1 MSAFGERE
9 VTELKIFNLKIDDS
23 RHGVVPIMC
32 AVSKRL
38 VNDMLVC
45 SSAYE
50 ALLENVQFI
59 HNPANSYVSS
69 RAVEGITADDPKSI
83 SSQEM
88 TRETY
93 PSEIYIQAVSKA
105 NEEEQLPEGR
115 ETRSTFIK
123 MQREDDTLKKLWS
136 LAEKQ
141 KNSVKI
147 HNGILVHSE
156 YICGENIDQVV
167 LSQCKREEVLKMAH
181 DVPLGGHL
189 GEQKTR
195 QRIKYSFYWP
205 TIKQDVKRFCESCKI
220 CQLRKPITYR
230 DRVPIQP
237 LVRPEI
243 PFEVWSVDC
252 IGPLEPPSR
261 RNHHFIICAV
271 DLCTRWAEA
280 IPVKEISAKTTCNVL
295 LKIFTQTGF
304 PKMICSDQG
313 TNFTSKLSEMFLSV
327 MGVSPRFSTPGH
339 PESMGAVERWNRT
352 LKDMLSKNVQEHG
365 SDWDLHLPFLLFAY
379 REIPHSTT
387 GMSPFQ
393 LVYGRLPSGPI
404 SLLKEVW
411 VGERNIPTT
420 LSRSVEKYLEDLIE
434 KLRKAH
440 EIAAETAEA
449 TQNNYA
455 SYYNL
460 RSREKQF
467 KVGDKVLVLLP
478 SSTHKLM
485 KTWIGPATIIEIT
498 RPYSAKVELDDGG
511 IRELHF
517 NKLRPYI
524 ARVGQVGLIFDQDSD
539 FGDLHYAPT
548 DMAVSSM
555 GDVTDHISSDCQEL
569 DDVQRLELLNTLGK
583 FSSLFSSLPGLAKV
597 KGHNLKLKPDF
608 TPKKMHPYRIPIAL
622 QQEVDRQINELLH
635 LKLIEPS
642 ESEWAHPIV
651 CVSKRN
657 GSIRLCVDYR
667 HLNSFTIADA
677 YPMQNAKDL
686 LFEVGQ
692 ANYITVLD
700 LTKGYWQIP
709 MAEEAKPYTAFV
721 THHGH
726 YQFWDEER
734 REYLS
739 KSYGS
744 GASETPGILSII
756 YRRCSS
762 FLQNMGTAHETSVCS
777 ISNDSKGQHS
787 PDPGKVESIKNI
799 SVPTTKKEIRSFL
812 GLTSYYREYIPNFA
826 SLVLPLTE
834 LTKNRVPNIIPWNEV
849 AEQAFTKLKAQLV
862 KAPSLYTPDLSK
874 PYQLYTDA
882 SATAIGAC
890 LSQNDEKGKENPIAF
905 FSKKLTETQTR
916 WATIE
921 REAYAVIEAL
931 KRFDSSIFGAEIEV
945 ISYHNPLTYLTLTTP
960 QSAKLTRWA
969 LALQRYNIAISYRK
983 GVKHGNADAL
993 SRLPIPVS

>member
-1 MSAFGERE
+1 MGRGH
-9 VTELKIFNLKIDDS
+9 TCQGN
-23 RHGVVPIMC
+23 
-32 AVSKRL
+32 KRQ
-38 VNDMLVC
+38 D
-45 SSAYE
+45 Y
-50 ALLENVQFI
+50 VQ
-59 HNPANSYVSS
+59 
-69 RAVEGITADDPKSI
+69 R
-83 SSQEM
+83 
-88 TRETY
+88 
-93 PSEIYIQAVSKA
+93 PSENLHK
-105 NEEEQLPEGR
+105 
-115 ETRSTFIK
+115 
-123 MQREDDTLKKLWS
+123 
-136 LAEKQ
+136 
-141 KNSVKI
+141 
-147 HNGILVHSE
+147 
-156 YICGENIDQVV
+156 
-167 LSQCKREEVLKMAH
+167 
-181 DVPLGGHL
+181 
-189 GEQKTR
+189 
-195 QRIKYSFYWP
+195 
-205 TIKQDVKRFCESCKI
+205 
-220 CQLRKPITYR
+220 
-230 DRVPIQP
+230 
-237 LVRPEI
+237 
-243 PFEVWSVDC
+243 
-252 IGPLEPPSR
+252 
-261 RNHHFIICAV
+261 
-271 DLCTRWAEA
+271 
-280 IPVKEISAKTTCNVL
+280 
-295 LKIFTQTGF
+295 TGF

-313 TNFTSKLSEMFLSV
+313 TNFTSKLSEKFLSV

-608 TPKKMHPYRIPIAL
+608 TPKKMHSYRIPIAL

-651 CVSKRN
+651 CVSKKN

-726 YQFWDEER
+726 YQFCVMPFGMKNAGSTFQKVMDQVLVKHRAYCRSYIDDVAVFSKTWEQHMKHLCVVFQTIQKVGFTINLKKCNFAR
-734 REYLS
+734 RRVKFLGHVV
-739 KSYGS
+739 GS
-744 GASETPGILSII
+744 
-756 YRRCSS
+756 
-762 FLQNMGTAHETSVCS
+762 
-777 ISNDSKGQHS
+777 GQHS

-849 AEQAFTKLKAQLV
+849 AEQAFTKLKAQL
-862 KAPSLYTPDLSK
+862 
-874 PYQLYTDA
+874 
-882 SATAIGAC
+882 
-890 LSQNDEKGKENPIAF
+890 
-905 FSKKLTETQTR
+905 KLTETQTR

-931 KRFDSSIFGAEIEV
+931 KRFDSWIFGAEIEV
-945 ISYHNPLTYLTLTTP
+945 ISDHNPLTYLTLTTP

>member
-1 MSAFGERE
+1 
-9 VTELKIFNLKIDDS
+9 
-23 RHGVVPIMC
+23 
-32 AVSKRL
+32 
-38 VNDMLVC
+38 
-45 SSAYE
+45 
-50 ALLENVQFI
+50 
-59 HNPANSYVSS
+59 
-69 RAVEGITADDPKSI
+69 
-83 SSQEM
+83 
-88 TRETY
+88 
-93 PSEIYIQAVSKA
+93 
-105 NEEEQLPEGR
+105 
-115 ETRSTFIK
+115 
-123 MQREDDTLKKLWS
+123 
-136 LAEKQ
+136 
-141 KNSVKI
+141 
-147 HNGILVHSE
+147 
-156 YICGENIDQVV
+156 
-167 LSQCKREEVLKMAH
+167 
-181 DVPLGGHL
+181 
-189 GEQKTR
+189 
-195 QRIKYSFYWP
+195 
-205 TIKQDVKRFCESCKI
+205 
-220 CQLRKPITYR
+220 
-230 DRVPIQP
+230 
-237 LVRPEI
+237 
-243 PFEVWSVDC
+243 
-252 IGPLEPPSR
+252 
-261 RNHHFIICAV
+261 
-271 DLCTRWAEA
+271 
-280 IPVKEISAKTTCNVL
+280 
-295 LKIFTQTGF
+295 
-304 PKMICSDQG
+304 
-313 TNFTSKLSEMFLSV
+313 
-327 MGVSPRFSTPGH
+327 
-339 PESMGAVERWNRT
+339 
-352 LKDMLSKNVQEHG
+352 
-365 SDWDLHLPFLLFAY
+365 
-379 REIPHSTT
+379 
-387 GMSPFQ
+387 MSPFQ

-524 ARVGQVGLIFDQDSD
+524 ARVGQVGLIFNQDSD

-548 DMAVSSM
+548 DMAVRFM

-642 ESEWAHPIV
+642 ESEWAYPIV
-651 CVSKRN
+651 CVSKKN

-726 YQFWDEER
+726 YQFCVMPFGM
-734 REYLS
+734 
-739 KSYGS
+739 KNAGS
-744 GASETPGILSII
+744 T
-756 YRRCSS
+756 
-762 FLQNMGTAHETSVCS
+762 FQ
-777 ISNDSKGQHS
+777 
-787 PDPGKVESIKNI
+787 KVMDQ
-799 SVPTTKKEIRSFL
+799 V
-812 GLTSYYREYIPNFA
+812 
-826 SLVLPLTE
+826 
-834 LTKNRVPNIIPWNEV
+834 
-849 AEQAFTKLKAQLV
+849 LV
-862 KAPSLYTPDLSK
+862 KHRAYCRSYIDDVAVFSQTWEQHIKHLCVVFQTIQRVGFTINLKND
-874 PYQLYTDA
+874 
-882 SATAIGAC
+882 C
-890 LSQNDEKGKENPIAF
+890 NRRLSQNDEKGKENPIAF

-931 KRFDSSIFGAEIEV
+931 KRFDSWIFGAEIEV
-945 ISYHNPLTYLTLTTP
+945 ISDHNPLTYLTLTTP